1 MSMSLHKATDL
12 KSTDLDH
19 LQTVT
24 PTRPHPH
31 SVLSENRSLPRAAQL
46 CGEGAEAG
54 RQENEICGGS
64 GDFNQAEVNE
74 KGPAFSQDG

>member
-1 MSMSLHKATDL
+1 MSLHKATDL

-24 PTRPHPH
+24 PARPHPH
-31 SVLSENRSLPRAAQL
+31 SVLLEHRPLPRAAQL
-46 CGEGAEAG
+46 CGGREEAG
-54 RQENEICGGS
+54 RQEDKTCGGS
-64 GDFNQAEVNE
+64 GHFNQADVSE